1 MEDLALSGTSS
12 DAAGSGCNYQ
22 ASSAED
28 VEAAVSAAD
37 HQSSAMLMQQR
48 HLDQLHQFQT
58 ADQARALPP
67 QYDSLASLNNNN
79 SYTAADSENDAKYH
93 HLSAHLLGQGQGQ
106 GHSYHHH
113 LNRYQL
119 DNHHHH
125 QQQQQQQQLAH
136 YQPDYC
142 NAVSYGMT
150 SSSSLSAIS
159 GSGVVSRAGYCGR
172 GQFDLVAAAAAA
184 YSASDPRSQA
194 GYWTT
199 SCGVGA
205 DQQQQPADLDDQADV
220 KPTLL
225 DPSSYLMHTGQYPTR
240 HQSYLPGWYGATG
253 YSWGVPCA
261 NDVSGGYYAGSC
273 GFNDT
278 GTHQT
283 TSPPM
288 HHILRGVYNTL
299 QVSHCPSMAS
309 TYIYSSQYGIKVWAY
324 MLHASAN
331 RKFPNPYDIL

>member
-1 MEDLALSGTSS
+1 MEELALSGKSS
-12 DAAGSGCNYQ
+12 DAGVSGCNYQ

-28 VEAAVSAAD
+28 VDATVSSAE
-37 HQSSAMLMQQR
+37 HQSSAMLLQHQ

-58 ADQARALPP
+58 ADPARALPP
-67 QYDSLASLNNNN
+67 HYDSLATLNNNN
-79 SYTAADSENDAKYH
+79 SYATDGDNDAKYH
-93 HLSAHLLGQGQGQ
+93 HLSTHLLGQG
-106 GHSYHHH
+106 HPYHHH
-113 LNRYQL
+113 NRYQL

-125 QQQQQQQQLAH
+125 QQQQQQLAH

-159 GSGVVSRAGYCGR
+159 GSGVVSRAGYCSR

-184 YSASDPRSQA
+184 YSAGDPRSQP

-225 DPSSYLMHTGQYPTR
+225 DPSSYLMHTGQYPAR
-240 HQSYLPGWYGATG
+240 HQSYLPGWYQAAG

-261 NDVSGGYYAGSC
+261 NDATGGYYAGSC

-278 GTHQT
+278 GAHQR

-299 QVSHCPSMAS
+299 QVSYRAGVRCENV
-309 TYIYSSQYGIKVWAY
+309 KV
-324 MLHASAN
+324 
-331 RKFPNPYDIL
+331 RKRENDNTNHTRIHLNQVPNPINLTLILT